1 MRRVMD
7 MPAYTWLA
15 VSMRQPFFDRSKIV
29 PTDSLTF
36 GPVSPLCKCKG
47 KRLWRRRSMRASQ
60 GAYCRKEVKE

>member
-1 MRRVMD
+1 MRRVMG

-36 GPVSPLCKCKG
+36 GPVNPL
-47 KRLWRRRSMRASQ
+47 
-60 GAYCRKEVKE
+60 